1 MHSLSMNTPA
11 MNAWLGHMHSM
22 YKKKGVTFEMHTL
35 THGCLCSDMSPF
47 SQRFV
52 RLSLFFDCQK
62 IGACNITFS
71 FFPGN
76 HLMHMLIQS
85 FDMRFDFAFVCKMHA
100 S

>member
-47 SQRFV
+47 FT
-52 RLSLFFDCQK
+52 K
-62 IGACNITFS
+62 IRQIES
-71 FFPGN
+71 F
-76 HLMHMLIQS
+76 L
-85 FDMRFDFAFVCKMHA
+85 
-100 S
+100 